1 MNNKIRIVF
10 FLVLFFQV
18 ALAQEKMDSV
28 FAHLNL
34 TFRDKPL
41 ELNKEYVSENKDT
54 LQLTGFKFYIS
65 NLKLEYADKTTY
77 SEPDSYYLIDIEN
90 PNSCKIPIEKTTGK
104 TISKVSFSVGIDS
117 LTSVSGA
124 LEGDLDPTKG
134 MYWAWQSG
142 YINFKM
148 EGTSPI
154 CETRKH
160 KFQFHLGGYMKPFY
174 AMQSITLPI
183 SLVEDNTVQ
192 INFNI
197 APIFN
202 SISLKDTYSIM
213 IPCREALELSK
224 IVAKL
229 FSIHAH

>member
-1 MNNKIRIVF
+1 MSIKRVLLLLLFIVF
-10 FLVLFFQV
+10 KCAYSQQNE
-18 ALAQEKMDSV
+18 AIK
-28 FAHLNL
+28 L
-34 TFRDKPL
+34 TFKSYFGDEEFK
-41 ELNKEYVSENKDT
+41 LNRNYPQSTFNDSIQIET
-54 LQLTGFKFYIS
+54 LKFYIS
-65 NLKLEYADKTTY
+65 GIE
-77 SEPDSYYLIDIEN
+77 LIDSNNRIWKEK
-90 PNSCKIPIEKTTGK
+90 NSYHLIDFEDKNSQSIQLYIPKK
-104 TISKVSFSVGIDS
+104 NRISKLKFNIGIDS
-117 LTSVSGA
+117 ITSNSGA
-124 LEGDLDPTKG
+124 LDGDLDPTKG

-183 SLVEDNTVQ
+183 SIVEDNTVQ

>member
-1 MNNKIRIVF
+1 MSIKRGLLLLLFIVF
-10 FLVLFFQV
+10 KCAYSQQNE
-18 ALAQEKMDSV
+18 AIK
-28 FAHLNL
+28 L
-34 TFRDKPL
+34 TFKSYFGDEEFK
-41 ELNKEYVSENKDT
+41 LNRNYPQST
-54 LQLTGFKFYIS
+54 LNDSIQIETLKFYIS
-65 NLKLEYADKTTY
+65 GIELLDSNNRIWKEKNSYHLIDFEDKNSQTIQLYIPKKSRISNLKFN
-77 SEPDSYYLIDIEN
+77 I
-90 PNSCKIPIEKTTGK
+90 
-104 TISKVSFSVGIDS
+104 GIDS
-117 LTSVSGA
+117 ITSNSGA
-124 LEGDLDPTKG
+124 LDGDLDPTKG

>member
-1 MNNKIRIVF
+1 MSIKRVLLLLLFIVF
-10 FLVLFFQV
+10 KCAYSQQNE
-18 ALAQEKMDSV
+18 AI
-28 FAHLNL
+28 NL
-34 TFRDKPL
+34 TFKSYFGDEEFK
-41 ELNKEYVSENKDT
+41 LNRNYPQST
-54 LQLTGFKFYIS
+54 LNDSIQIETLKFYIS
-65 NLKLEYADKTTY
+65 GIELL
-77 SEPDSYYLIDIEN
+77 DSNNRIWKEKNSYHLIDFEN
-90 PNSCKIPIEKTTGK
+90 KNSQCIQLYIPKK
-104 TISKVSFSVGIDS
+104 SHISKLKFNIGIDS
-117 LTSVSGA
+117 ITSNSGA
-124 LEGDLDPTKG
+124 LDGDLDPTKG

-142 YINFKM
+142 YINFKI

-174 AMQSITLPI
+174 AIQSITLPI

-202 SISLKDTYSIM
+202 SISLKNTYSIM

>member
-1 MNNKIRIVF
+1 MSIKRVLLLLLFIVF
-10 FLVLFFQV
+10 KCAYSQRNE
-18 ALAQEKMDSV
+18 AIK
-28 FAHLNL
+28 L
-34 TFRDKPL
+34 TFKSYFGDEEFK
-41 ELNKEYVSENKDT
+41 LNRNYPQST
-54 LQLTGFKFYIS
+54 LNDSIQIETLKFYIS
-65 NLKLEYADKTTY
+65 GIELL
-77 SEPDSYYLIDIEN
+77 DSNNRIWKEKNSYHLIDFEN
-90 PNSCKIPIEKTTGK
+90 KNSQSIQLYIPKK
-104 TISKVSFSVGIDS
+104 SHISKLKFNIGIDS
-117 LTSVSGA
+117 ITSNSGA
-124 LEGDLDPTKG
+124 LDGDLDPTKG

-213 IPCREALELSK
+213 IPGREALELSK